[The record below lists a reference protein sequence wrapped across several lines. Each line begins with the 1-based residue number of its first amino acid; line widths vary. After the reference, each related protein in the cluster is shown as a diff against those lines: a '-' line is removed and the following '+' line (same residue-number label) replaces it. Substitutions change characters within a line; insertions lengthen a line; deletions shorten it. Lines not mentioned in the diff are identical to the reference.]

1 MATVAFVSSTFL
13 DLEEHRHLVQDAIT
27 RLDQGHR
34 AMEFFGALPESPREE
49 CLRLVRASEVFV
61 GIVGMRYGSV
71 EPQSGK
77 SLSQLEYEEAI
88 ALRLPC
94 LMYVIDEHR
103 HPVLPRHIEF
113 GEGATKLSAFKAILR
128 KSHVVSTFTSPSD
141 LAAKVTQDLVRL
153 VGARENA
160 PTAEV
165 LAHIAKNSTL
175 RHPLTEPRFR
185 FLREKVLIAFKKVP
199 PDPILR
205 EALELILAGDN
216 MAASFV
222 LSRGSEMPLDDAV
235 DGLMEVEKIIGEVI
249 RTGRERIASE
259 KEKYANEGA
268 RDA

>member
-1 MATVAFVSSTFL
+1 MATVVFVSSTFL

-27 RLDQGHR
+27 RLDHGPR
-34 AMEFFGALPESPREE
+34 AMEFFGALPDSPREE

-71 EPQSGK
+71 DPQSGK
-77 SLSQLEYEEAI
+77 SLSQLEYEEAV

-94 LMYVIDEHR
+94 LMYVIDEDR
-103 HPVLPRHIEF
+103 HSVLPKHIEF
-113 GEGATKLSAFKAILR
+113 GEGASKLSAFKAIVR
-128 KSHVVSTFTSPSD
+128 KSHVVSAFSSPSD

-160 PTAEV
+160 
-165 LAHIAKNSTL
+165 TL

-185 FLREKVLIAFKKVP
+185 FLREKVVRAFKKVP

-222 LSRGSEMPLDDAV
+222 LSRGGEMPLDDAV

-249 RTGRERIASE
+249 RTGRERLFHHC
-259 KEKYANEGA
+259 KQ
-268 RDA
+268 

>member
-1 MATVAFVSSTFL
+1 MATVVFVSSTFL
-13 DLEEHRHLVQDAIT
+13 DLEEHRRLVQDAIT
-27 RLDQGHR
+27 RLEHGTR
-34 AMEFFGALPESPREE
+34 AMEFFGALPNSPREE

-61 GIVGMRYGSV
+61 GIVGMRYGSID
-71 EPQSGK
+71 PASGK
-77 SLSQLEYEEAI
+77 SLSQLEYEEAV

-94 LMYVIDEHR
+94 LLYLIDEDR

-113 GEGATKLSAFKAILR
+113 GEGASMLSAFKATLR
-128 KSHVVSTFTSPSD
+128 NTHVVNTFSSSSD

-175 RHPLTEPRFR
+175 RHPLTEPRFQ
-185 FLREKVLIAFKKVP
+185 FLREKVAGAFKKVP

-222 LSRGSEMPLDDAV
+222 LSRGGQMPLDDAV
-235 DGLMEVEKIIGEVI
+235 DGLMEVEKIIGEII
-249 RTGRERIASE
+249 RKGRERIAAETPKS
-259 KEKYANEGA
+259 ANEEA
-268 RDA
+268 

>member
-1 MATVAFVSSTFL
+1 MATVVFVSSTFV
-13 DLEEHRHLVQDAIT
+13 DLEEHRRLVQDAIT
-27 RLDQGHR
+27 RLEHGPR
-34 AMEFFGALPESPREE
+34 AMEYFGALSDLPREE
-49 CLRLVRASEVFV
+49 CLRLVRGSEVFV
-61 GIVGMRYGSV
+61 GVLGMRYGSV

-94 LMYVIDEHR
+94 LMYIIDEER
-103 HPVLPRHIEF
+103 HPVLPKHIEF
-113 GEGATKLSAFKAILR
+113 GEGASKLSAFKASVR
-128 KSHVVSTFTSPSD
+128 ETHVVSTFSSPSD

-153 VGARENA
+153 IGARENA

-165 LAHIAKNSTL
+165 LAHIARNSIV

-185 FLREKVLIAFKKVP
+185 FLRERVVGAFKKVP

-222 LSRGSEMPLDDAV
+222 LSRGGEMSLDDAV
-235 DGLMEVEKIIGEVI
+235 DGLMEIEKIIGEVI
-249 RTGRERIASE
+249 RIGRERIADE
-259 KEKYANEGA
+259 KAKSVNERA

>member
-1 MATVAFVSSTFL
+1 MPTLVFVSSTFL
-13 DLEEHRHLVQDAIT
+13 DLEEHRRLVQDAIT
-27 RLDQGHR
+27 RLEHGTR
-34 AMEFFGALPESPREE
+34 AMEFFGALPNSPREE
-49 CLRLVRASEVFV
+49 CLRSVRASDIFV
-61 GIVGMRYGSV
+61 GIVGIRYGSID
-71 EPQSGK
+71 PASGK

-88 ALRLPC
+88 SLRLPC
-94 LMYVIDEHR
+94 LIYLIDEGR

-113 GEGATKLSAFKAILR
+113 GVGASKLSAFKATLC
-128 KSHVVSTFTSPSD
+128 KAHVVSTFSSPSD

-160 PTAEV
+160 PTADV
-165 LAHIAKNSTL
+165 LAHIAKNATL

-185 FLREKVLIAFKKVP
+185 FLREKVVGAFKKVP

-205 EALELILAGDN
+205 EALELILAGEN

-222 LSRGSEMPLDDAV
+222 LSRGGEMPLDDAV

-249 RTGRERIASE
+249 RKGRERIAAE
-259 KEKYANEGA
+259 TAKGANEEA